1 MACSSW
7 KPRGTA
13 YKKNDTFSLVTPQ
26 LFLTTR
32 PIWKCSFISSRVFLG
47 AMTRRRAEICQRSW
61 RMLVAELRINLRVWF
76 LAFFLPPAEKEMEE
90 REAASVL
97 SLPISIKKSLLLDSN
112 RTAGIRAETYSL
124 GALLFAQRKVYFTIY
139 CGFHLKGRND
149 MTKEMWKAF
158 LRAQELCHALKISL
172 NWNILGLNSQ
182 KTAESVPPRNLP
194 TNLTPLIQILGF

>member
-1 MACSSW
+1 
-7 KPRGTA
+7 
-13 YKKNDTFSLVTPQ
+13 
-26 LFLTTR
+26 
-32 PIWKCSFISSRVFLG
+32 
-47 AMTRRRAEICQRSW
+47 
-61 RMLVAELRINLRVWF
+61 MLVAELRINLRVWF

-97 SLPISIKKSLLLDSN
+97 SLPISIKKSLLLVSN

-124 GALLFAQRKVYFTIY
+124 GALLFAQRKVYFMIY
-139 CGFHLKGRND
+139 CGFYLKGRND

-182 KTAESVPPRNLP
+182 KKQNQFHLRTFPPVSLPIYRYSVFNPVTLS
-194 TNLTPLIQILGF
+194 ILDLDSKGSCRD